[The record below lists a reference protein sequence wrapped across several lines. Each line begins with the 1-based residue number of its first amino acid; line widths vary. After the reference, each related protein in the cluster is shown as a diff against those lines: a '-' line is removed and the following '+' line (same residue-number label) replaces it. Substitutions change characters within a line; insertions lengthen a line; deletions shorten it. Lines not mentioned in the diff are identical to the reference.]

1 VSFGPQIADAP
12 AHPPT
17 TTGAPATSSSGS
29 ASGLNHRWLLLIP
42 VSFLLLIVVSSLLR
56 RPLRWKASPDSVALS
71 LLIIADA
78 SSFWSANNP
87 SGFTIRS
94 FSTEGG
100 EKHDQAATD
109 IQIGG
114 VKAIVESAVVA
125 IGASVL
131 TGSYLPWASQAA
143 YLAVD
148 WLYFDWALRNPHD
161 GPGIA
166 QQAA

>member
-1 VSFGPQIADAP
+1 MSYGPQITADTDPIAHAAP
-12 AHPPT
+12 T
-17 TTGAPATSSSGS
+17 GVETTGAG
-29 ASGLNHRWLLLIP
+29 GLDHRWLLLIP
-42 VSFLLLIVVSSLLR
+42 VSFLLLIAVASLLGR
-56 RPLRWKASPDSVALS
+56 KLAWNTSPEAVGLS

-100 EKHDQAATD
+100 DKHDQAATD

-131 TGSYLPWASQAA
+131 TGSYLPWFAQAA

-148 WLYFDWALRNPHD
+148 WVYFDWALRTPHA

-166 QQAA
+166 QQTA